1 MGDTSERAGALH
13 GVAKTL
19 RPSLSHVSQNR
30 RDMGHPTFNVL
41 QASLKL
47 RFFVACGKSCQG
59 VAGEFWEQV
68 VDFMGQIF

>member
-1 MGDTSERAGALH
+1 
-13 GVAKTL
+13 
-19 RPSLSHVSQNR
+19 
-30 RDMGHPTFNVL
+30 MGHPTFNVL